1 MSPAAVFVGPM
12 ASGKTK
18 IGKRIAR
25 MLELDF
31 VDTDKRIVAEHGPVS
46 EIFERDGEP
55 RFREL
60 ERAAVVEALATD
72 GIVAL
77 GGGAVLD
84 PATRADLARERVVF
98 LTVAPDVVEGR
109 LALQH
114 GKRPLVAGG
123 LADWERIYAERLPLY
138 DEVATVTF
146 DTSVGDFDS
155 LARKVAA
162 WLTT

>member
-1 MSPAAVFVGPM
+1 MSPTAVFVGPM

-25 MLELDF
+25 MLGTGF
-31 VDTDKRIVAEHGPVS
+31 VDTDRRVTAEHGAIS
-46 EIFERDGEP
+46 EIFARDGES

-72 GIVAL
+72 GVVSL

-84 PATRADLARERVVF
+84 PATRADLRTERVIL
-98 LTVAPDVVEGR
+98 LTVTPEVVAGR
-109 LALQH
+109 LALQA

-123 LADWERIYAERLPLY
+123 LGDWERIYAERLPLY
-138 DEVATVTF
+138 EEVATVTF
-146 DTSVGDFDS
+146 DTSSGDFDS
-155 LARKVAA
+155 LAGEVAA
-162 WLTT
+162 WLTR